1 MSAPRASNL
10 QVPRT
15 LLQTLT
21 RMDIVVNEDYYHMT
35 TMDENVNYMKTST
48 SIVKFSSKPYAL
60 LLYNYLYFKILN
72 SLFNYFKFT
81 Y

>member
-21 RMDIVVNEDYYHMT
+21 RMDILVIEDYYHMT
-35 TMDENVNYMKTST
+35 IMNENVNYMKTST
-48 SIVKFSSKPYAL
+48 SIVKFSSKP
-60 LLYNYLYFKILN
+60 
-72 SLFNYFKFT
+72 
-81 Y
+81 